1 MSELARK
8 TIDKL
13 DVIARNAD
21 PYEYGLPIYHE
32 DAMAD
37 MIQEISQTQRI
48 TVSVTHLKNI
58 IALAEENA
66 MKNPDLS
73 PLVEIELVEKATVGM
88 GEPDLIKIM
97 QLPYSFNKSKAQL
110 IGR

>member
-8 TIDKL
+8 TIEKIDERCRKY
-13 DVIARNAD
+13 D
-21 PYEYGLPIYHE
+21 PAEYGIPQHDFNVMNDIE
-32 DAMAD
+32 
-37 MIQEISQTQRI
+37 QWISQTQRI

-73 PLVEIELVEKATVGM
+73 PLVEIELIEKATVGM
-88 GEPDLIKIM
+88 GEPDSIRIM